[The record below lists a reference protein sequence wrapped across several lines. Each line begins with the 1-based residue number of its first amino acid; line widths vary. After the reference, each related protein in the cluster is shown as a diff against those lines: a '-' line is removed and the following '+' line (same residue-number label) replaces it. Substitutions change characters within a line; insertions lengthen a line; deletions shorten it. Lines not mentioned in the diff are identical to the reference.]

1 MARKYQITAEIKKGW
16 QAWGSISLIT
26 KSKMTEN
33 ELIKT
38 YGVIKNGFNKEKVDV
53 LVRNFQCVRID
64 NAIFY

>member
-1 MARKYQITAEIKKGW
+1 
-16 QAWGSISLIT
+16 
-26 KSKMTEN
+26 MTEN

>member
-1 MARKYQITAEIKKGW
+1 MKMARKYQITAEIKKGW

-53 LVRNFQCVRID
+53 LVRNFQCVSI
-64 NAIFY
+64 

>member
-53 LVRNFQCVRID
+53 LVRNFQCVSI
-64 NAIFY
+64 

>member
-1 MARKYQITAEIKKGW
+1 MARKYQITAEVKKGW

-53 LVRNFQCVRID
+53 LVRNFQCVSI
-64 NAIFY
+64 

>member
-1 MARKYQITAEIKKGW
+1 MARQYQITAEIKKGW

-38 YGVIKNGFNKEKVDV
+38 YGVIKNGFNREKVTV
-53 LVRNFQCVRID
+53 QVRNFQCVSI
-64 NAIFY
+64 